1 MLAWHSHKMKNT
13 DKTDNLFS
21 TIGKSWHWDDIP
33 AFLAI
38 AHLGTLTAAAAR
50 LQIGIA
56 TLSRRL
62 ERLESALGLAL
73 FIRQQ
78 SGYRLTEDGDALL
91 EQAEA
96 MALAAAAFSLEA
108 QQQTQL
114 EGHVRLATAENL
126 ASHLI
131 IPALPD
137 FQRQYPGLTVE
148 IVTDINTVNLHRRD
162 ADLALRMVRPERG
175 HVTLRRLGRLGYG
188 LYGHSDKANRQQIIG
203 WSEHYDHLPAAQF
216 IKQWLSQ
223 QSDAQFSLLTSSVA
237 TQVAAAKAGLGVAVL
252 PHFIAQAAGL
262 HCLQSELGID
272 QTIYLSIQADL
283 AHSPRIRVVADFIS
297 GLVLAQQSQLAGS
310 RV

>member
-1 MLAWHSHKMKNT
+1 MLAWHSLEMKNT
-13 DKTDNLFS
+13 DKNDNLFS

-50 LQIGIA
+50 LHIGVA

-96 MALAAAAFSLEA
+96 MARAAAAFSLEA

-137 FQRQYPGLTVE
+137 FQRQYPGLTLE

-175 HVTLRRLGRLGYG
+175 HVTLRRLATLGYG
-188 LYGHSDKANRQQIIG
+188 LYGNSDNANRQQIIG

-216 IKQWLSQ
+216 MKQWLNQ

-252 PHFIAQAAGL
+252 PHFLAQAAGL
-262 HCLQSELGID
+262 HCLQTQLGID

-297 GLVLAQQSQLAGS
+297 ELVFAQQSQLAGS

>member
-1 MLAWHSHKMKNT
+1 MKNT

-50 LQIGIA
+50 LQIGVA

-96 MALAAAAFSLEA
+96 MARAAAAFSLEA

-175 HVTLRRLGRLGYG
+175 HVTLRRLGTLGYG
-188 LYGHSDKANRQQIIG
+188 LYGNSDNANRQQIIG

-216 IKQWLSQ
+216 MKQWLSQ
-223 QSDAQFSLLTSSVA
+223 QSDAQFCLLTSSVA

-252 PHFIAQAAGL
+252 PHFLAQAAGL
-262 HCLQSELGID
+262 HCLQTQLGID

-297 GLVLAQQSQLAGS
+297 ELVLAQQPQLAGS